1 MGAGAGLGIGPWE
14 KFHLVRTLVASQPDR
29 YHKQRRY
36 DKYRDLPQAE
46 YPIWAIAIAEVTFIL
61 AVASADVQ
69 VHLWDLETWEMRVSL
84 KAHEAVIWD
93 VCFSPN
99 ETTLATASADK
110 TIRLWEAD
118 TGTPMGVLNA
128 HTDVVKS
135 LQFSSDGYLLS
146 GGLDCQLAVWEFD
159 NVKPMQF
166 WRAHEGGV
174 HEVAW
179 STADTSMALAI
190 GADGSVSAWR
200 AFDGEE
206 GLLARFPG
214 GDGGG
219 VLCLAAHPVRL
230 GVVATG
236 IEDGGVWLW
245 FFTPG
250 AGGDTPVN
258 GHHHLRGHMQA
269 VWTLDFT
276 MDGTMLISG
285 SSDCNARIWG
295 VVDLDAPMLL
305 CVLNAHDTWIRSL
318 RWTSILHPTKGDVS
332 GIASASTD
340 GTVSFWSTP
349 RKVRRWSYKKAGDVE
364 KAAQDSEDDIPMSN
378 DMPFEPEGPEAPL
391 QLPWQD
397 DFGGSGRPFS
407 PSAGAIRPISPSRL
421 DRSATRSAAGLIS
434 KLSHPDDEE
443 KKQKKRFGATR
454 DRVATAVS
462 SWGRPNLGDPLKSF
476 GTIFGSTPVGSPH
489 STGGWPTPTPKAGG
503 PPTGMSMSGTSFMSD
518 PPLMSPSV
526 VVSPPQGMGN
536 RPPPPPANA
545 PFRVT
550 PLGGGL
556 PAGQPPPPPPDAPYR
571 VTPLGGGPR
580 APNFAPP
587 PNYAP
592 PQRGARGQP
601 QPPPLPTL

>member
-1 MGAGAGLGIGPWE
+1 MGAGAGFFGSSE
-14 KFHLVRTLVASQPDR
+14 RFHLVRTLVASQPDR

-46 YPIWAIAIAEVTFIL
+46 YPIWAMAIAEVNFIL

-110 TIRLWEAD
+110 SIRLWEAD
-118 TGTPMGVLNA
+118 TGTPMGVL
-128 HTDVVKS
+128 HFHSDVVKS
-135 LQFSSDGYLLS
+135 LQFSPEGYLLS
-146 GGLDCQLAVWEFD
+146 GSLDCQLAVWEYD
-159 NVKPMQF
+159 NVKPMQS

-174 HEVAW
+174 HSVAW
-179 STADTSMALAI
+179 SSADASVAMAI

-219 VLCLAAHPVRL
+219 VLCLAVHPVRL

-250 AGGDTPVN
+250 AGEKPVN

-276 MDGTMLISG
+276 MDGTMLVSG
-285 SSDCNARIWG
+285 SSDCHARVWG
-295 VVDLDAPMLL
+295 VVELDAPMLL
-305 CVLNAHDTWIRSL
+305 CVFSAHDTWIRSL
-318 RWTSILHPTKGDVS
+318 RWTSILNPTHGDVS

-349 RKVRRWSYKKAGDVE
+349 KKVRRWSTKTAAVVAADAE
-364 KAAQDSEDDIPMSN
+364 KDEMDNIPDDMQL
-378 DMPFEPEGPEAPL
+378 EPQGPEF
-391 QLPWQD
+391 QGSLPWQD
-397 DFGGSGRPFS
+397 DNRGPARPFS
-407 PSAGAIRPISPSRL
+407 PSQGQIRPVSPARL
-421 DRSATRSAAGLIS
+421 DRPQMDRSQTRSAAGLIS
-434 KLSHPDDEE
+434 KLAHPDDEKQE
-443 KKQKKRFGATR
+443 KKKTSASH
-454 DRVATAVS
+454 VATAVS
-462 SWGRPNLGDPLKSF
+462 GWGRPNLEAPLRSF
-476 GTIFGSTPVGSPH
+476 GAIWGSTPVVSPS
-489 STGGWPTPTPKAGG
+489 STGASFFPSPSPKAGG
-503 PPTGMSMSGTSFMSD
+503 PPTGMSMLSGQSFASD
-518 PPLMSPSV
+518 PPLMPPT
-526 VVSPPQGMGN
+526 VVSSDR
-536 RPPPPPANA
+536 RPPPPPNA

-550 PLGGGL
+550 PSGSSL
-556 PAGQPPPPPPDAPYR
+556 PSEQPPPPPPDAPYR

-580 APNFAPP
+580 APNFAAP

-592 PQRGARGQP
+592 PQRGPRGQP